1 MYAVTNM
8 SVKLDDGQILKF
20 DVNRVLEVSFET
32 SANDT
37 TIIPPVDT
45 SVVDITDTPLKFE
58 ILSNSTVEVVQGNY
72 KDLNSVN
79 IPSKVK
85 IDGKVYNVT
94 SIGDNTFKDCN
105 NLASITIPKSVI
117 SIGNYAFYGC
127 DKLTPHLLTYDN
139 GTKCYGWVGNR
150 DSCVNVVIPGS
161 VTSIGD
167 YAFYSCSGLKSIT
180 IPKKVTSI
188 GEFAFSLCMNLDVV
202 IENSEENV
210 KVGYAAFNGCKSVT
224 YTKDT
229 SVVDI
234 TDTPLKFGILSDST
248 VEVVQGNYKDLDS
261 VNIPSKVRIDGKV
274 YNVTC
279 IRDSAFGCCNS
290 LTSISIPESVSSI
303 GSWAF
308 DGCSSLTSISI
319 PEEVTYIGG
328 GAFSRCDKLTPHL
341 LTYDNGTKCYGW
353 VGNRDSCINVVIP
366 RGVSSIGKFAFYGC
380 SSLTSIS
387 IPEGVTSIGSWAFD
401 GCSSLTSISIPEGV
415 SSIEFMAFAGCSSLT
430 SISIPEGVT
439 SIGYDAFGGCSSL
452 TTISIPESVSSIESW
467 AFYGCSSL
475 TSISIPESVSNIGS
489 YAFYGC
495 SSLTTISIPESVSNI
510 GDNAFSGCSSLTS
523 ISIPESVS
531 SIGGGAFGGCDNLTP
546 HLLTYDNGTKC
557 YGWVGNRDSCVNVV
571 IPESVSSIGWGAFG
585 DCSNLTS
592 ISIPESV
599 SSIGDYAFYGCS
611 SLTSISIPESVTAI
625 GYDAF
630 EGCYNLDVVI
640 ENSKGN
646 VKVGSNAFKDCK
658 SVTYTKDTSVVDITD
673 TPLKFE
679 ILSNSTVE
687 VARGDYKNLDSVNI
701 PSKVKIDGKVYNITS
716 IGDYAFYDCSSLT
729 SISIPESITSIEDYA
744 FSGCSSLTSI
754 SIPESVSSIGN
765 NAFEGCNKLTPH
777 LLTYD
782 NGTKCYGWVG
792 NRDSCVNVVIPRSV
806 TSIRAS
812 AFYGC
817 SSLTSISIP
826 ESVTSIGDYAFYD
839 CSRLTSISI
848 PESVTSI
855 GYSAFEDCSR
865 LTSVTIPSSVTS
877 IGIYAFY
884 GCYNLDAV
892 VDNVKAN
899 VEYSQSSFDG
909 CKSVKFKDGQLISR
923 INISLVE
930 GSEYSVSNPSLD
942 LSFTFKVT
950 SATGHYTTC
959 DQVVNLLINYK
970 GKSTAI
976 TLNDHGGDCLIW
988 TETEGFNV
996 VNLPTARAQANNVV
1010 LYLTCNYNSN
1020 SDYTIN
1026 SPRLNKSLKSLGALE
1041 TFFVLKN

>member
-1 MYAVTNM
+1 MKKKLRYLIVALAACLSMYAVTNM

-167 YAFYSCSGLKSIT
+167 YAFYSCSGLKNIT
-180 IPKKVTSI
+180 IPKRVTSI
-188 GEFAFSLCMNLDVV
+188 GEFAFSLCVNLDVV

-224 YTKDT
+224 YTKNPPVDT

-234 TDTPLKFGILSDST
+234 TDTPLNFVILSDST
-248 VEVVQGNYKDLDS
+248 VAVLSISNCPDS
-261 VNIPSKVRIDGKV
+261 VNIPSKVRIDGIV
-274 YNVTC
+274 YNVTS
-279 IRDSAFGCCNS
+279 IEGNAFWS
-290 LTSISIPESVSSI
+290 LFSCSSWITTISIPESVTSI
-303 GSWAF
+303 GSSAF
-308 DGCSSLTSISI
+308 SGCSSLTTISI
-319 PEEVTYIGG
+319 PEGVTSIGDY
-328 GAFSRCDKLTPHL
+328 AFSGCDKLTPHL

-353 VGNRDSCINVVIP
+353 VGDRDSCVNIVIP
-366 RGVSSIGKFAFYGC
+366 EGVTSIGSGAFSGCSSLTTISIPESVTSIGSSAFSGC

-387 IPEGVTSIGSWAFD
+387 IPEGVTSIGYDAFG
-401 GCSSLTSISIPEGV
+401 GCSSLSRRPSGLRKTSVNYNSLAHRTTWLR
-415 SSIEFMAFAGCSSLT
+415 SDLSWAFSGCSSLT

-452 TTISIPESVSSIESW
+452 T
-467 AFYGCSSL
+467 
-475 TSISIPESVSNIGS
+475 
-489 YAFYGC
+489 
-495 SSLTTISIPESVSNI
+495 
-510 GDNAFSGCSSLTS
+510 
-523 ISIPESVS
+523 
-531 SIGGGAFGGCDNLTP
+531 
-546 HLLTYDNGTKC
+546 
-557 YGWVGNRDSCVNVV
+557 
-571 IPESVSSIGWGAFG
+571 
-585 DCSNLTS
+585 S

-599 SSIGDYAFYGCS
+599 SSIGDGAFS
-611 SLTSISIPESVTAI
+611 
-625 GYDAF
+625 
-630 EGCYNLDVVI
+630 GCYNLDI
-640 ENSKGN
+640 
-646 VKVGSNAFKDCK
+646 
-658 SVTYTKDTSVVDITD
+658 
-673 TPLKFE
+673 
-679 ILSNSTVE
+679 
-687 VARGDYKNLDSVNI
+687 
-701 PSKVKIDGKVYNITS
+701 
-716 IGDYAFYDCSSLT
+716 
-729 SISIPESITSIEDYA
+729 
-744 FSGCSSLTSI
+744 
-754 SIPESVSSIGN
+754 
-765 NAFEGCNKLTPH
+765 
-777 LLTYD
+777 
-782 NGTKCYGWVG
+782 
-792 NRDSCVNVVIPRSV
+792 
-806 TSIRAS
+806 
-812 AFYGC
+812 
-817 SSLTSISIP
+817 
-826 ESVTSIGDYAFYD
+826 
-839 CSRLTSISI
+839 
-848 PESVTSI
+848 
-855 GYSAFEDCSR
+855 
-865 LTSVTIPSSVTS
+865 
-877 IGIYAFY
+877 
-884 GCYNLDAV
+884 V

-899 VEYSQSSFDG
+899 VEYSPLSFNG
-909 CKSVKFKDGQLISR
+909 CKSVKFKDGQLSFG

-976 TLNDHGGDCLIW
+976 TLRDEGASYLIW
-988 TETEGFNV
+988 TKTEGFNV
-996 VNLPTARAQANNVV
+996 VNKNTALAMAKDVV

-1020 SDYTIN
+1020 SDYTIK
-1026 SPRLNKSLKSLGALE
+1026 SPMLNETLKSAGASE